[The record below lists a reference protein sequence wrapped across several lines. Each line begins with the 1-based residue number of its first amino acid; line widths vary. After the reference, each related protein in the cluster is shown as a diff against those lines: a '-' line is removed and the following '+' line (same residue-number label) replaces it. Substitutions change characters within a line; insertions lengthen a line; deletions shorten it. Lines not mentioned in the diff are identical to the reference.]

1 MTFEEEC
8 EIIRQQ
14 QEDMQRKMSKISQGI
29 EMLKHDND
37 ILYIKNRQLK
47 KENKELKKHIEEL
60 KADKERL
67 QDLIVVLSKPD
78 EKQK

>member
-1 MTFEEEC
+1 MTFEETC
-8 EIIRQQ
+8 ESIRQQ
-14 QEDMQRKMSKISQGI
+14 QADMQRKLSKISQGI

-47 KENKELKKHIEEL
+47 AEKKELMKQIAEL

-67 QDLIVVLSKPD
+67 QDLIVILTKPD
-78 EKQK
+78 ETQK